1 MNTPLPDDLPTL
13 AALHALG
20 LLEEPEQSA
29 FESQA
34 RTDGAA
40 QALAAKHGQTAAAL
54 LEAASPMPPPPALRE
69 RLLARLPGA
78 AQPAQSAEMVLE
90 PGILL
95 VRSQQKP
102 WEETGIPG
110 IRRKRLHFDP
120 ERKFASNLV
129 SMAAGSVYP
138 RHWHADLEE
147 LYMLAGQ
154 VILHGHTLGVG
165 DYCRAEPGTI
175 HAPAVAVSDCVFIA
189 FASTKNQTLSPASFA
204 VWLAHR
210 LTRWGRRAG

>member
-20 LLEEPEQSA
+20 LLEGPEQST
-29 FESQA
+29 FEA
-34 RTDGAA
+34 LAATDGEA
-40 QALAAKHGQTAAAL
+40 QALASRHGQTAAAL
-54 LEAASPMPPPPALRE
+54 LEAASPAPPPPALRE
-69 RLLARLPGA
+69 QLLARLSGAAQA
-78 AQPAQSAEMVLE
+78 AQPAEIVLE

-154 VILHGHTLGVG
+154 VTLHGHALGVG

-175 HAPAVAVSDCVFIA
+175 HDSVVATSDCVFIA
-189 FASTKNQTLSPASFA
+189 FASTKNQTLSPASFT